1 MSDNLSMAS
10 KMSNAQN
17 VADLMSNPALVGAKA
32 IFDDL
37 ASTDWDNLELARY
50 LLYYSPDLTILT
62 FKCGIHRYWS
72 LMREGNFKQNLD

>member
-1 MSDNLSMAS
+1 MPVICNQTKQQMSDNLSMAS

-50 LLYYSPDLTILT
+50 LQCNCNVL
-62 FKCGIHRYWS
+62 
-72 LMREGNFKQNLD
+72 

>member
-17 VADLMSNPALVGAKA
+17 VADLMSNAALVGAKA

-50 LLYYSPDLTILT
+50 LQ
-62 FKCGIHRYWS
+62 C
-72 LMREGNFKQNLD
+72 N

>member
-50 LLYYSPDLTILT
+50 LQCNYNCTIVL
-62 FKCGIHRYWS
+62 I
-72 LMREGNFKQNLD
+72 